1 MTIADRV
8 AVMQGKTRALP
19 WSQEA
24 EQTVLGSLILWPD
37 CRAEVFPVLEPADFH
52 DPAHSAMYAAMRQ
65 LDADSRPI
73 DVLQVEQQLQR
84 DSEGH
89 KFKARG
95 GAFAYAAELT
105 SAVVAVDNVGYHARI
120 VAGKALQRRVIEA
133 SQEIY
138 AAGYAE
144 TEDPAEFADRAAVTL
159 AAIARGRRGGA
170 LSRTIADVL
179 QEVLREAEDAVR
191 RQEAGKPPIVI
202 PTGFREVDEL
212 LYGWE
217 PGTLNIEAARP
228 SQGKTALMMDHVE
241 AAAVAN
247 WPAYVGTREMRDVA
261 LIRRRLAGAAN
272 IEHSRLR
279 RMDIGAP
286 EWARLSTAAARL
298 AALPVEISR
307 PFYGLV
313 EFESGVRLWR
323 AQKTDPQMPALV
335 TLDYLQLLAPPPQKG
350 RERSREQEVSE
361 MSRRLKGLA
370 QELNVALLVLSQLS
384 RASEK
389 ENRRPRNSDLRDS
402 GGIEQDADVIA
413 FIHRPNGHHKPE
425 AELLVTKQRNG
436 PIGNIDLLFDA
447 PRVRF
452 IDGSSQ
458 ARLPPP
464 SRERS
469 YGYDD
474 DEGDAA

>member
-1 MTIADRV
+1 MSTADRV
-8 AVMQGKTRALP
+8 AVMQGQARQLP

-24 EQTVLGSLILWPD
+24 EQAVLGSLLLWPD
-37 CRAEVFPVLEPADFH
+37 CRSEVFPILDAADFY
-52 DPAHSAMYAAMRQ
+52 DSAHAAIYAAMRQ

-73 DVLQVEQQLQR
+73 DALQVEQQLQR
-84 DSEGH
+84 DDTAH
-89 KFKARG
+89 RLRARG
-95 GAFAYAAELT
+95 GPHAYAVDLT
-105 SAVVAVDNVGYHARI
+105 GAVVAVDNVAWHARI
-120 VAGKALQRRVIEA
+120 VAGKALVRRVIEA
-133 SQEIY
+133 TQAIY
-138 AAGYAE
+138 AAGYGD
-144 TEDPAEFADRAAVTL
+144 TEDPADFADRAAVTL

-170 LSRTIADVL
+170 LSRPIGDVL
-179 QEVLREAEDAVR
+179 QEVLREAEEAVK
-191 RQEAGKPPIVI
+191 RQEAGKPPVVI
-202 PTGFREVDEL
+202 PTGFGDL
-212 LYGWE
+212 DAMLYGWE

-241 AAAVAN
+241 AAAMSG

-261 LIRRRLAGAAN
+261 LVRRRLAGAAN

-279 RMDIGAP
+279 RVDFGAP

-323 AQKTDPQMPALV
+323 AHKTDPNLPALA
-335 TLDYLQLLAPPPQKG
+335 TLDYLQLLSPPPQKG
-350 RERSREQEVSE
+350 QSRNREQEVSE

-370 QELNVALLVLSQLS
+370 QELNLALLVLSQLS
-384 RASEK
+384 RANEK

-413 FIHRPNGHHKPE
+413 FIHRPNGQHKPE

-436 PIGNIDLLFDA
+436 PIGDINLLFDA

-452 IDGSSQ
+452 IDGDAQ
-458 ARLPPP
+458 ARLPPAP
-464 SRERS
+464 RRAAVGG
-469 YGYDD
+469 YGDD
-474 DEGDAA
+474 DDR